1 MYNLAKNKM
10 MTKKSKFNVVEY
22 KLRLYQLRSSLQQK
36 GVKQPVT
43 EMIGRYMIKK
53 STKNWDYLNGRTIN
67 IDFLEKLEELNN
79 SI

>member
-1 MYNLAKNKM
+1 MMAK
-10 MTKKSKFNVVEY
+10 TKKFNVVDY
-22 KLRLYQLRSSLQQK
+22 KLRLYQLRSSLQHK
-36 GVKQPVT
+36 GVKQPVM

-67 IDFLEKLEELNN
+67 LDFLEKLEELDN